1 MRRFSLLGLL
11 AVVVLASGVP
21 AGATDYKNE
30 IDVGILSLFW
40 GNFNARY
47 ERNLNGF
54 ISVAGGAGFSPN
66 GYLFIEHDDVDWT
79 YFNVNG
85 LVRFYPLG
93 GFQRLYVQAEV
104 NAEFH
109 DLKDESTG
117 ETATMTWVT
126 PAAVVGWRWVI
137 AERATLTLGAGSGY
151 ASADA
156 DVGDTHLEVEGIRPR
171 FDFNLGYL
179 F

>member
-1 MRRFSLLGLL
+1 MLRNSLLGFL
-11 AVVVLASGVP
+11 AVVVLASGAP
-21 AGATDYKNE
+21 AGATDYNNE
-30 IDVGILSLFW
+30 VDIGILSLFW

-47 ERNLNGF
+47 ERNLNGY
-54 ISVAGGAGFSPN
+54 ISLAAGGGFAPN
-66 GYLFIEHDDVDWT
+66 GYLFIDHDDVDWK
-79 YFNVNG
+79 YYNVNG

-117 ETATMTWVT
+117 DTATATWIT
-126 PAAVVGWRWVI
+126 PAAVIGWRWVV
-137 AERATLTLGAGSGY
+137 AERATITLGAGSGY
-151 ASADA
+151 ASADIT
-156 DVGDTHLEVEGIRPR
+156 VGDTHLDTEGVRPR
-171 FDFNLGYL
+171 FDFNLGFL